1 MADSIHAALEIKKMK
16 KYERE
21 SYLFVLID
29 GLSHKR
35 QEEDIKYYSNQ
46 CQLIGMRVFGIGLG
60 IYPYKMKEFF
70 DTFIYSINPGN
81 LLKGLRKIF
90 GELIKT
96 EIELKM
102 VCQKKKL
109 DKKKLDSIF
118 YNLDENKNFIFKE
131 LRKGLENVNQGDDV
145 VDMFCNKEKCTFDEI
160 KITSFNVEKNKDLEI
175 YSKNILKTQRILIVM
190 LWSYELNEKG
200 ESPLI
205 LPDYINAPSIQ
216 NGASI
221 KNCIEYFGIED
232 YVVFDYESA
241 IKELL
246 TFNFEYSSSLTNN
259 CFFITVL
266 LNISFA
272 LKSALV

>member
-35 QEEDIKYYSNQ
+35 QEEDTKYYSNQ

-102 VCQKKKL
+102 VGDKKKL

-118 YNLDENKNFIFKE
+118 YNLDENKNFIFKK
-131 LRKGLENVNQGDDV
+131 LRKGLENINQGDDV
-145 VDMFCNKEKCTFDEI
+145 LDMFYNKEKCTFDEI
-160 KITSFNVEKNKDLEI
+160 KITSFNVEKDKDLEI
-175 YSKNILKTQRILIVM
+175 YSKNILKPQRILIVK

-205 LPDYINAPSIQ
+205 YPDYINVPTFQ
-216 NGASI
+216 NGECK
-221 KNCIEYFGIED
+221 KNFMEYYGIED
-232 YVVFDYESA
+232 YVVVDYETT

-246 TFNFEYSSSLTNN
+246 
-259 CFFITVL
+259 
-266 LNISFA
+266 
-272 LKSALV
+272 KK